1 MAQQPLLTFIS
12 DDKLYQYVKI
22 MVDAVGTAKKKIGK
36 NPYSSVI
43 DPFSAVVD
51 SSIQGISLEDWMDQ
65 EKARK
70 IQKALQ
76 NAVGEF
82 HQNILG
88 SMPGWENAGRGGSFD
103 VRNKDR
109 KIIAEIKNK
118 YNTLN
123 SSSFLAMYTTLS
135 NHLDYGD
142 RGFTAYYVP
151 IITKNPLPFDKTFS
165 PPRRGVSMPIRNDLR
180 TMDGKSFYS
189 LASGDPNALANL
201 YRVLP
206 KALEHVLGKKINV
219 SKSGIYKDTLEKL
232 DDMPVQAVADSP
244 LGTFPELFLRTFGN

>member
-1 MAQQPLLTFIS
+1 
-12 DDKLYQYVKI
+12 
-22 MVDAVGTAKKKIGK
+22 MVEAVRTAKNKIGK

-51 SSIQGISLEDWMDQ
+51 SSIQGISLEDWMKQ

-88 SMPGWENAGRGGSFD
+88 SMPGWENAGKGGSFD
-103 VRNKDR
+103 VRNKEM
-109 KIIAEIKNK
+109 KIIAEVKNK

-123 SSSFLAMYTTLS
+123 SNGFLAMYTTLS

-151 IITKNPLPFDKTFS
+151 VITKNPLPFNKTFS
-165 PPRRGVSMPIRNDLR
+165 PPRRGVSMPVRKDLR
-180 TMDGKSFYS
+180 TMDGKSFYAF
-189 LASGDPNALANL
+189 ASGEKNALANV
-201 YRVLP
+201 YRALP
-206 KALEHVLGKKINV
+206 KALEHVLGKEVNV
-219 SKSGIYKDTLEKL
+219 NKSGIYQDTLEKL
-232 DDMPVQAVADSP
+232 DHMPIQGAEDAP
-244 LGTFPELFLRTFGN
+244 LGTFPELFLRTFGS